1 MPTARVSEKTRRLLR
16 EMAER
21 SGESMQ
27 TILEKAVEAYRRTVL
42 LEQANRAYE
51 KLRATPEAWREE
63 EEERRE
69 WESVVGDGLQ
79 ED

>member
-16 EMAER
+16 EISER

-27 TILEKAVEAYRRTVL
+27 TILEKAVEAYRRKVF
-42 LEQANRAYE
+42 LEQANNAYE
-51 KLRATPEAWREE
+51 KLRATSEAWREE
-63 EEERRE
+63 EAERRE
-69 WESVVGDGLQ
+69 WERVVADGLQ